1 MGSMIELM
9 ATSKTAYMKGGLPG
23 VLLPAPASL
32 GDPLLTIASTGDPAI
47 LASGLVSCGVTAP
60 FLWVLVPTDLVCALQ
75 DWSLFHP
82 VLWNAYNQIPLAFK
96 VRFPRGFQSLCQIPR
111 LGSLTWG
118 SEPSQQWE
126 NFFGISFSSL
136 WVNHIA
142 DMGFDLV
149 VIVPLLPSH
158 CSIFFVFGSR
168 VSFFDGF
175 QRPPV
180 DGCSTDSCDF
190 GALTGGDECISST
203 PPFWTRSPL
212 ITILKEV
219 KINTYVHTYIKE
231 VPLIRAG
238 GEKKKKGKGNRCG
251 KMIQTMKLSVF
262 EKTYRMRKVFS

>member
-1 MGSMIELM
+1 MIELM

-82 VLWNAYNQIPLAFK
+82 VLWNSYNQIPLAFK

-126 NFFGISFSSL
+126 NFFGMVFFSL
-136 WVNHIA
+136 WVTNPAGI
-142 DMGFDLV
+142 GFDFVMIAPPLDAASSLSLEAGYLFLMGSSVLLLMVVQQIV
-149 VIVPLLPSH
+149 VILVL
-158 CSIFFVFGSR
+158 
-168 VSFFDGF
+168 
-175 QRPPV
+175 
-180 DGCSTDSCDF
+180 
-190 GALTGGDECISST
+190 
-203 PPFWTRSPL
+203 
-212 ITILKEV
+212 
-219 KINTYVHTYIKE
+219 
-231 VPLIRAG
+231 
-238 GEKKKKGKGNRCG
+238 
-251 KMIQTMKLSVF
+251 
-262 EKTYRMRKVFS
+262 

>member
-1 MGSMIELM
+1 MPIVLQSMGSQRV
-9 ATSKTAYMKGGLPG
+9 GGDWVTEQNSG
-23 VLLPAPASL
+23 VSVSYSPVEVLQSNPIGLQSQ
-32 GDPLLTIASTGDPAI
+32 I
-47 LASGLVSCGVTAP
+47 LWG
-60 FLWVLVPTDLVCALQ
+60 F
-75 DWSLFHP
+75 P
-82 VLWNAYNQIPLAFK
+82 VLCW
-96 VRFPRGFQSLCQIPR
+96 IPR
-111 LGSLTWG
+111 LGSLIR
-118 SEPSQQWE
+118 SSKPSQQWE

-203 PPFWTRSPL
+203 PPF
-212 ITILKEV
+212 
-219 KINTYVHTYIKE
+219 
-231 VPLIRAG
+231 
-238 GEKKKKGKGNRCG
+238 
-251 KMIQTMKLSVF
+251 
-262 EKTYRMRKVFS
+262 